1 MAVRLGSVRLHSFS
15 CGASD
20 MTATSCRLLAI
31 GKTKPNCPIHRRGLA
46 PGRVSRAALVLC
58 FLLILPA
65 FSEDGPGVRRR
76 LTNQDVMAM
85 VSSGISEDVILAKIR
100 AASAGGSGAT
110 NFDTSVEGLRALKAA
125 NVPDSIVKA
134 MIDPTPATPTVVS
147 LAGPTTVGP
156 NLPPPEVGVYW
167 KDGGNFVLIQGQA
180 ISQSKVGGRAAN
192 VFTYGIKSVH
202 WDAFVNGP
210 TSNNRV
216 RELRPVFYLY
226 VPDGS
231 SASDYVL
238 LRLNKKGDRREF
250 QIGTFGGWL
259 GGTSGVERDK
269 EIPFKSDHVGIRI
282 YKVLLNS
289 DLKPGEYAFF
299 MGTGQQSATAGQM
312 AGKGAGGATVGRI
325 YDFTIP
331 E

>member
-1 MAVRLGSVRLHSFS
+1 
-15 CGASD
+15 
-20 MTATSCRLLAI
+20 
-31 GKTKPNCPIHRRGLA
+31 
-46 PGRVSRAALVLC
+46 
-58 FLLILPA
+58 
-65 FSEDGPGVRRR
+65 
-76 LTNQDVMAM
+76 M

-100 AASAGGSGAT
+100 ATSTAGNGAMS
-110 NFDTSVEGLRALKAA
+110 FDTSVEGLRALKAA

-134 MIDPTPATPTVVS
+134 MIDPAPAAPTIVS
-147 LAGPTTVGP
+147 LAAPATLSP

-167 KDGGNFVLIQGQA
+167 KDGSNFVLLQGQA

-192 VFTYGIKSVH
+192 VFTYGIRNVH
-202 WDAFVNGP
+202 WDAFLNGP
-210 TSNNRV
+210 TSINRV
-216 RELRPVFYLY
+216 RELRPIFYFY
-226 VPDGS
+226 VPDGA

-269 EIPFKSDHVGIRI
+269 ELPFRAEHIGIRI
-282 YKVLLNS
+282 YRVSLSS

-299 MGTGQQSATAGQM
+299 MGTGQQSGTIGQM
-312 AGKGAGGATVGRI
+312 AGKGAGGATSGRV